1 MKPALQE
8 AMEEL
13 VLAAPKRRQTIMDLL
28 SSTRRRVIL
37 SLFRCDDEE
46 VLNGIL
52 NAAKRKVDVKILMTP
67 RARGW
72 NKRLGDLV
80 KILKEAGVD
89 VCQYAGPWA
98 KYHAKYIVSD
108 DQVALVSSLNLT
120 RKCFD
125 DTFDFI
131 LISRQPEL
139 ITALTT
145 LFYFDW
151 HAPDVTL
158 PEIPERLI
166 VGPDRTRLRIIP
178 LLQRATFRI
187 RIVDHRVTDPQVLLT
202 LASKMK
208 DGIHVEILG
217 RGQVGGLVSHGKMIL
232 IDNDVAVVGSLS
244 LSEAGLDIR
253 REVAV
258 VIDDRAKVA
267 ELNRFFDKAA
277 DAHEERVDK
286 SADADDDDEDD
297 DE

>member
-13 VLAAPKRRQTIMDLL
+13 ILASPKRRQTILDVL

-46 VLNGIL
+46 VLHSIMA
-52 NAAKRKVDVKILMTP
+52 AAKRKVDVKVLMTP

-89 VCQYAGPWA
+89 VCQYSGPWA

-108 DQVALVSSLNLT
+108 DQIALVSSLNLT

-131 LISRQPEL
+131 LISRRPDL
-139 ITALTT
+139 ISGLTT

-166 VGPDRTRLRIIP
+166 VGPDRTRFRIIP

-187 RIVDHRVTDPQVLLT
+187 RIVDHRVTDSQVLLT
-202 LASKMK
+202 LARKMK

-217 RGQVGGLVSHGKMIL
+217 RGQLGGLVSHGKTIL

-258 VIDDRAKVA
+258 VIDDRAMVA
-267 ELNRFFDKAA
+267 ELNRFFDRAA
-277 DAHEERVDK
+277 DAHAERMDK
-286 SADADDDDEDD
+286 SADDDDEDD
-297 DE
+297 E

>member
-1 MKPALQE
+1 
-8 AMEEL
+8 
-13 VLAAPKRRQTIMDLL
+13 
-28 SSTRRRVIL
+28 
-37 SLFRCDDEE
+37 
-46 VLNGIL
+46 VLNGII
-52 NAAKRKVDVKILMTP
+52 NAAKRKVDVKVLMTP
-67 RARGW
+67 RARGG

-80 KILKEAGVD
+80 KILREARVD

-108 DQVALVSSLNLT
+108 DQVGLVSSLNLT

-131 LISRQPEL
+131 LISRRPEL

-232 IDNDVAVVGSLS
+232 IDNDVAVVGSFS

-258 VIDDRAKVA
+258 VIDDRTKVA

-277 DAHEERVDK
+277 DAHAVRVDK